1 MVLISFRYNGNIIKY
16 YNNIFFKQP
25 WQYFSSDE
33 SSQSTSSSHR
43 HDDGRHFASLVHWN
57 SSALHLSP
65 AVEAISI
72 ISKMSMGDITNTCF
86 MFLSPN
92 QIKIITKTIMIILT
106 KTLNGQ
112 RMKFDDSIN
121 FFDRQD

>member
-1 MVLISFRYNGNIIKY
+1 MIKY
-16 YNNIFFKQP
+16 YKNIFFKQP

-33 SSQSTSSSHR
+33 STQSISSSHR
-43 HDDGRHFASLVHWN
+43 HDDGTHFASLVHWN

-72 ISKMSMGDITNTCF
+72 ISKMSMGDITNTC
-86 MFLSPN
+86 LPN
-92 QIKIITKTIMIILT
+92 QIKIITKTFMIILT

-112 RMKFDDSIN
+112 RMKFDDSIHFLN
-121 FFDRQD
+121 RED